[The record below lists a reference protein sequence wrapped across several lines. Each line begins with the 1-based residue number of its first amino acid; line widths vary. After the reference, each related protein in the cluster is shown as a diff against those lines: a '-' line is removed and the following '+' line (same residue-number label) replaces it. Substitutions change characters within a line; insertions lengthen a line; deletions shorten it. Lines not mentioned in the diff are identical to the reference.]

1 MAQRVT
7 NKVAIATGGDGG
19 MGAATACRVWKEG
32 ARVGVVVK
40 TSRLLTP
47 LRATSILTANE
58 S

>member
-7 NKVAIATGGDGG
+7 NKVAVATGGDGG

-40 TSRLLTP
+40 PRGCSRRYER
-47 LRATSILTANE
+47 LRF
-58 S
+58 